1 MFEKNDFDEYF
12 DQNVGRR
19 DNSFYF
25 VIAFMSNVQSRFAN
39 NSFW

>member
-12 DQNVGRR
+12 DGRD